1 MAKQFAAIITS
12 KGQELIAAAI
22 KGGTTISITDMAV
35 GDGNGA
41 TPVPSVGQTAL
52 VNEVARVKLN
62 SLTID
67 AGNMNHVIAD
77 GVIPAETGG
86 FWMREVGL
94 FTSAGVLVAVSALPP
109 TYKPS
114 TTEGAT
120 NSQRILVTLIVSD
133 TSAVNI
139 TVDNTTVMASE
150 SYVDDH
156 IAAHEKSRN
165 HPDGTLAAKGFVQ
178 LSSAVDSE
186 SETLAATPKAVKA
199 VDDHLA
205 EHAKSRDH
213 PDGTLAAKGFVQLS
227 SAVDSESEVLAATPK
242 AVKAAL
248 DAACPVGTPLPWP
261 SDAAPGGYAIMA
273 GQTFDTA
280 QYPKLAI
287 AYPSGVIPD
296 MRGQTIKGKPDTRG
310 ILSLEAGGIQAH
322 AHTGTVSNT
331 DLGTP
336 ATNVFDYGSVCTDGF
351 DYGTKGTDAQGAHS
365 HRMGVRMSANYVYGA
380 DPIANDYGLK
390 GSENANQGLIPWT
403 DSQGLHGHS
412 VAIGAHAHTVG
423 IGAHNHSVAI
433 GAHGHTVTIDAA
445 GNAANTVDNIAF
457 NYIVRLA

>member
-1 MAKQFAAIITS
+1 MAKQYAALITT
-12 KGQELIAAAI
+12 KGLALIAAAI
-22 KGGTTISITDMAV
+22 NNGKPISLTDLAV

-41 TPVPSVGQTAL
+41 IPTPSQGQTAL

-62 SLTID
+62 SLVID
-67 AGNMNHVIAD
+67 EGSSNQIIAN
-77 GVIPAETGG
+77 GVIPAEIGG

-94 FTSAGVLVAVSALPP
+94 FTENGDLFAVSALPP
-109 TYKPS
+109 TYKTAPE
-114 TTEGAT
+114 EGAT
-120 NSQRILVTLIVSD
+120 NAQNILIYIIVSD
-133 TSAVNI
+133 TSSVML
-139 TVDNTTVMASE
+139 TVDNTVIMASQA
-150 SYVDDH
+150 YVDDLMS
-156 IAAHEKSRN
+156 AHEKSRN
-165 HPDGTLAAKGFVQ
+165 HPDGTTKAKGLVQ
-178 LSSAVDSE
+178 LSNAVDSE
-186 SETLAATPKAVKA
+186 SEVLAATPKAVKA

-242 AVKAAL
+242 AVKSAL

-261 SDAAPGGYAIMA
+261 SDAAPGGYAIMS

-310 ILSLEAGGIQAH
+310 ILSLEAGGIQSH
-322 AHTGTVSNT
+322 NHTGAVSNA
-331 DLGTP
+331 DLGAVSTD
-336 ATNVFDYGSVCTDGF
+336 AFDYGSKGTDAF
-351 DYGTKGTDAQGAHS
+351 DYGTKGTDSQGAHS

-403 DSQGLHGHS
+403 DSQGVHGHS
-412 VAIGAHAHTVG
+412 VEIGAHAHTVG
-423 IGAHNHSVAI
+423 IGAHAHTVSI

-445 GNAANTVDNIAF
+445 GNTANTVDNIAF

>member
-1 MAKQFAAIITS
+1 MAKQYAAIITS

-22 KGGTTISITDMAV
+22 KGGTTISITEMAV
-35 GDGNGA
+35 GDGNGT
-41 TPVPSVGQTAL
+41 TPVPGVGQTAL

-67 AGNMNHVIAD
+67 PGNMNHVIAD

-114 TTEGAT
+114 TAEGAT

-139 TVDNTTVMASE
+139 TVDNTTVMASQ

-165 HPDGTLAAKGFVQ
+165 HPDGTLK
-178 LSSAVDSE
+178 
-186 SETLAATPKAVKA
+186 
-199 VDDHLA
+199 
-205 EHAKSRDH
+205 
-213 PDGTLAAKGFVQLS
+213 AKGFVQLS

-242 AVKAAL
+242 AVKSAL

-261 SDAAPGGYAIMA
+261 SDAAPGGYAIMS

-336 ATNVFDYGSVCTDGF
+336 ATNVFDYGSVGTDGF
-351 DYGTKGTDAQGAHS
+351 DYGTKGTDAQGAHN

-412 VAIGAHAHTVG
+412 VDIGAHAHTVG
-423 IGAHNHSVAI
+423 IGAHNHSVAL

-445 GNAANTVDNIAF
+445 GNTANTVDNIAF